1 MIHHLFVYGTL
12 APGQQRWPHLAPFV
26 VDEGHDAAVVG
37 ALYDTGNGYP
47 AARFDRPGVITGRI
61 YELRVEHLDEAL
73 RQLDEVEGA
82 VLDLFGRVAVTTV
95 AGVEAW
101 AYEYHGDAD
110 LREIAGGRWVASP
123 FEGATGEGIANLVT
137 NETSTA
143 NVVDNNYSRRKIRN
157 AWAVHALTASGVI
170 VGYIGLNSVIG
181 GHARAAILW
190 LIAALIL
197 DGVDGPIAR
206 KLDVR
211 SRIPTLNGNSLD
223 LIIDYFTCTIVPV
236 AFLYRFDILPDDT
249 VVPVGFAILFVSALW
264 MARTDQETE
273 DGWFNGFPAEW
284 NMIIPSLFLIR
295 ADPWVNFVICAIFI
309 ALTLSRVQFAH
320 PVSVRERRAVSL
332 TFMIA
337 WLASMTWLAI
347 VERDIPAV
355 RYVLIAAPLWTVAQ
369 VLMRLNHTDEAL
381 T

>member
-1 MIHHLFVYGTL
+1 MDV
-12 APGQQRWPHLAPFV
+12 P
-26 VDEGHDAAVVG
+26 
-37 ALYDTGNGYP
+37 
-47 AARFDRPGVITGRI
+47 
-61 YELRVEHLDEAL
+61 
-73 RQLDEVEGA
+73 
-82 VLDLFGRVAVTTV
+82 
-95 AGVEAW
+95 
-101 AYEYHGDAD
+101 
-110 LREIAGGRWVASP
+110 
-123 FEGATGEGIANLVT
+123 

-143 NVVDNNYSRRKIRN
+143 SLVNGFSRKHVRN

-190 LIAALIL
+190 LIGALIL

-249 VVPVGFAILFVSALW
+249 VVPMGFAILFVSALW

-295 ADPWVNFVICAIFI
+295 ADLWVNFVICLIFVV
-309 ALTLSRVQFAH
+309 LTLSRVQFAH
-320 PVSVRERRAVSL
+320 PVSVREHRAVSL
-332 TFMIA
+332 TFMLA
-337 WLASMTWLAI
+337 WLGSMTWLAI
-347 VERDIPAV
+347 AQHDIQILRIIMIVASS
-355 RYVLIAAPLWTVAQ
+355 WTVVQ
-369 VLMRLNHTDEAL
+369 VLMRLARPPAT
-381 T
+381 